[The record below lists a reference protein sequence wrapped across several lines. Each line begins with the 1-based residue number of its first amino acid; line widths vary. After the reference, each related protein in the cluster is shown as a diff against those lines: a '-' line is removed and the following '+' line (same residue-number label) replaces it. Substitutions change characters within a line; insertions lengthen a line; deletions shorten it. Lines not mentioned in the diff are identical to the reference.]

1 MSVDNRSA
9 AVVRDVD
16 NIGRRSS
23 GGAYRGISTDWVA
36 GAATF
41 DSANILR
48 RNAVVKRLVQIFAI
62 ASGGEICKLLL

>member
-1 MSVDNRSA
+1 MQEKSVDNRSA
-9 AVVRDVD
+9 AVVREVD
-16 NIGRRSS
+16 NMGRRSS

-48 RNAVVKRLVQIFAI
+48 RNAVVKR
-62 ASGGEICKLLL
+62 